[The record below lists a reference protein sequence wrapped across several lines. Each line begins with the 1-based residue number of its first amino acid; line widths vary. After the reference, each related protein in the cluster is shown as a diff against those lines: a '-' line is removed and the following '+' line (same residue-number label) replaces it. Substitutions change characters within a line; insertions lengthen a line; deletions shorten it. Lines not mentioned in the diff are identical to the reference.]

1 MPRQLTLDLPDE
13 VFEPLA
19 EEARRAGQSLE
30 QWAEAHL
37 RSCAKSS
44 AKKAGDLASLL
55 IHAGAVD
62 LGRATGADNV
72 TIDSDLAREYGC
84 SHEQAK

>member
-1 MPRQLTLDLPDE
+1 MSRQLTLDLPDE

-19 EEARRAGQSLE
+19 EAARREGQSLE
-30 QWAEAHL
+30 QWAAAHL
-37 RSCAKSS
+37 RSCATSS
-44 AKKAGDLASLL
+44 AKKTGDLASLL

-62 LGRATGADNV
+62 LGSATGADNE
-72 TIDSDLAREYGC
+72 TIDTDLTREYGC